1 MIGTASKSKI
11 TSDLSS
17 KANLLSFHVW
27 FAVARILYQGFQ
39 AKADRKRC
47 LATGKVKSLLVGY
60 SETAPT
66 RIQSSH

>member
-1 MIGTASKSKI
+1 MIGTASESKSKI

-39 AKADRKRC
+39 EGLTESVAWPQAR
-47 LATGKVKSLLVGY
+47 
-60 SETAPT
+60 
-66 RIQSSH
+66 SSPC